1 MKNEVILSSLA
12 MDLKR
17 IAIGLDR
24 GSFKMA
30 ERFYE
35 EAMER
40 KQELDLNNLKQY
52 IRDVIFEIERLFEEK
67 DNDKKAE
74 NFLMYSTI
82 LQNFIISNVGKVNPK
97 VEYEGEPV
105 GT

>member
-1 MKNEVILSSLA
+1 MKNEIILSSLA

-17 IAIGLDR
+17 VAIGINR

-30 ERFYE
+30 EKFYE

-40 KQELDLNNLKQY
+40 KQELDLSNLKQY
-52 IRDVIFEIERLFEEK
+52 IKNVIFEIERLFKEK

-82 LQNFIISNVGKVNPK
+82 LQNFVVSNVGKVDPK
-97 VEYEGEPV
+97 IKY
-105 GT
+105 

>member
-1 MKNEVILSSLA
+1 MKNEIILSSLA

-30 ERFYE
+30 EKFYE

-52 IRDVIFEIERLFEEK
+52 IRNVIFEIETLFKEK

-82 LQNFIISNVGKVNPK
+82 LQNFVVSNVGKVDPK
-97 VEYEGEPV
+97 IKY
-105 GT
+105 

>member
-1 MKNEVILSSLA
+1 MKNEIILSSLA

-17 IAIGLDR
+17 VAIGINR

-30 ERFYE
+30 ERFCE

-40 KQELDLNNLKQY
+40 KQELDLSNLKQY
-52 IRDVIFEIERLFEEK
+52 IKNVIFKVERLFKDK

-82 LQNFIISNVGKVNPK
+82 LQNFVVSNVGKIDPK
-97 VEYEGEPV
+97 IKY
-105 GT
+105 